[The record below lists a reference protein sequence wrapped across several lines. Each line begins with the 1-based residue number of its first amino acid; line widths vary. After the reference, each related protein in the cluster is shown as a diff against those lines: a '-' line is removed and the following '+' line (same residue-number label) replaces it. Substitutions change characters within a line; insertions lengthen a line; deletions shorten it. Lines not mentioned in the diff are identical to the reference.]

1 MTDLDTL
8 PPDQRAVLSLVLERG
23 KSYGEVADMLG
34 IPESAVRERAH
45 GALDALASDAGS
57 GGGSSSASSRAAA
70 TPARGSRA
78 EQGTSAPGPAGAG
91 RRGGARA
98 TQSAYRPQPRPA
110 RAPGSSRLGG
120 ALLLG
125 GLVVAVVVA
134 AILLSGGS
142 GKPSNSA
149 ASTSTSTSTTGANS
163 TSTSTSS
170 SSTAKPKLDKKLT
183 LEAVEPSLKASGEAY
198 VLSQGSRRAF
208 YVLARGL
215 PPSSG
220 FFYAVWLYNS
230 PSSSAPLGRAPTVGS
245 DGNLTGGGA
254 LPPNAGDFAK
264 IIVTRETSTHATQP
278 GQIVLS
284 GAFAV
289 H

>member
-8 PPDQRAVLSLVLERG
+8 PPDQRAVLSLVLQRG
-23 KSYGEVADMLG
+23 KSYAEVAEMLG

-45 GALDALASDAGS
+45 GALDALAVDARS
-57 GGGSSSASSRAAA
+57 GGGSSSAGSRGAAA
-70 TPARGSRA
+70 SRRGNGADEGS
-78 EQGTSAPGPAGAG
+78 SAPGEAGAG
-91 RRGGARA
+91 AGGGARP
-98 TQSAYRPQPRPA
+98 TQSAYRPRPA
-110 RAPGSSRLGG
+110 RAPGGSRLGG

-134 AILLSGGS
+134 VILLSGGG
-142 GKPSNSA
+142 GKASNSA
-149 ASTSTSTSTTGANS
+149 ASTSTSTSTPTTGTNS
-163 TSTSTSS
+163 SSSSTSS
-170 SSTAKPKLDKKLT
+170 SSAGKAKIDKKLT

-215 PPSSG
+215 PPSNG

-245 DGNLTGGGA
+245 NGELTGGGP
-254 LPPNAGDFAK
+254 LPPNARDFAK

-278 GQIVLS
+278 GQIVMS
-284 GAFAV
+284 GAFSV